1 MDGSIHA
8 SNYHLQ
14 ISNASPS
21 KAAGSD
27 PYFISKSRFL
37 KSKKKQKRTNIII
50 IIYYLTYSL

>member
-27 PYFISKSRFL
+27 PYSISKSRFL
-37 KSKKKQKRTNIII
+37 KSKRKRTNINT
-50 IIYYLTYSL
+50 YYLTYSL